1 MGDLLIQISAG
12 SLYSSTSDMVSLGR
26 SILSSQFLKL
36 PQTRRWMKPLTHTAD
51 LHFSIGAPWEIFRI
65 QLPSTSRVIDLYTKD
80 GGIGVYSSEIV
91 LIPEW
96 GIGLS
101 ILEAGTSSALGVIF
115 QMIAE
120 IMGPAL
126 EAAARKEADTA
137 YSGHYVSSDPKLNSS
152 ITITTDDSLSG
163 LGVTSWISN
172 GTDMLNTV
180 ALLLVPNPSIR
191 LYSTGL
197 KKKLS
202 DGNSLVSWRAVIDN
216 MDQSNAT
223 SFFPTCLN
231 WGSVDGLMYGT
242 IAVDDFVFTV
252 GRDGMATSVE
262 PRVLR
267 STLNRV

>member
-1 MGDLLIQISAG
+1 
-12 SLYSSTSDMVSLGR
+12 
-26 SILSSQFLKL
+26 
-36 PQTRRWMKPLTHTAD
+36 MKPLTHTAD
-51 LHFSIGAPWEIFRI
+51 LRFSVGAPWEIYRL
-65 QLPSTSRVIDLYTKD
+65 QLPSTSRVIDLYTKN

-91 LIPEW
+91 LVPEW
-96 GIGLS
+96 DIGIS
-101 ILEAGTSSALGVIF
+101 ILVAGSGSTLSRIF

-120 IMGPAL
+120 VMGPAL
-126 EAAARKEADTA
+126 EAAARKQADAA

-163 LGVTSWISN
+163 LGITSWISN
-172 GTDMLNTV
+172 GTNMLDTV

-202 DGNSLVSWRAVIDN
+202 DGSSLVSWRAVIDD

-223 SFFPTCLN
+223 SVFPTCTN
-231 WGSVDGLMYGT
+231 WGGVDGLMYGT
-242 IAVDDFVFTV
+242 IATDDFVFTL
-252 GRDGMATSVE
+252 GRDGVAESVE

-267 STLNRV
+267 SRLNRV

>member
-12 SLYSSTSDMVSLGR
+12 SLYSSTSDMVSLSR
-26 SILSSQFLKL
+26 SILSSQLLKL

-51 LHFSIGAPWEIFRI
+51 LHFSIGAPWEILRI

-91 LIPEW
+91 LVPEW
-96 GIGLS
+96 DIGFS
-101 ILEAGTSSALGVIF
+101 ILEAGTSSALSVIF
-115 QMIAE
+115 RMIAE

-126 EAAARKEADTA
+126 EAAARKETDTA

-180 ALLLVPNPSIR
+180 ALFLVPNPSIR

-202 DGNSLVSWRAVIDN
+202 DGNSLVSWRAVVDD

-242 IAVDDFVFTV
+242 IAVDDFVFTL
-252 GRDGMATSVE
+252 GRDGMATSIE

-267 STLNRV
+267 SALNRV

>member
-1 MGDLLIQISAG
+1 M
-12 SLYSSTSDMVSLGR
+12 SLGR
-26 SILSSQFLKL
+26 SILSSQLLNL
-36 PQTRRWMKPLTHTAD
+36 PQMRRWMKPLTHTAD
-51 LHFSIGAPWEIFRI
+51 LPFSVGAPWEIYRI
-65 QLPSTSRVIDLYTKD
+65 QLPSTSRVIDLYTKN

-91 LIPEW
+91 LVPEW
-96 GIGLS
+96 DIGIS
-101 ILEAGTSSALGVIF
+101 ILEAGSGSAFGLVF

-126 EAAARKEADTA
+126 ETAARQEADAA
-137 YSGHYVSSDPKLNSS
+137 YSGHYFSSGPKLNSS

-163 LGVTSWISN
+163 LGVTSWIRN

-197 KKKLS
+197 KKLS
-202 DGNSLVSWRAVIDN
+202 DGSSLVSWRAVVDD

-223 SFFPTCLN
+223 SVFPSCTN

-242 IAVDDFVFTV
+242 IAVDDFVFTL
-252 GRDGMATSVE
+252 GCDGVAKSIE